1 MNVELKLILILSK
14 KRKTSCMILK
24 TLSLIITLVMLQFT
38 LQCSVISILKLNDSL
53 TKNFLQ
59 NPISEEEEED
69 EIDNHSTNIPLIHC
83 ENLLVFHFAIQIET
97 FYDALMDASYLSSFC
112 KSLNEPPE
120 SNYMSFL

>member
-1 MNVELKLILILSK
+1 ML
-14 KRKTSCMILK
+14 LK

-53 TKNFLQ
+53 TKNLLQ
-59 NPISEEEEED
+59 NPISEEEEE
-69 EIDNHSTNIPLIHC
+69 EEEEGNNHSKHIQFIHS

-97 FYDALMDASYLSSFC
+97 FFDVLMDASYLISFC

-120 SNYMSFL
+120 SN